1 MFSAAVM
8 LVSRCCFLWISI
20 PSVTT
25 FFYQVY
31 IVRAYD
37 SEDNE
42 DQENTKDNE
51 VKDNIEDEEDEG
63 KIEENGKVSDATDL
77 NRRYPKRIRA
87 SKYCFQPF
95 ITFSKSKSL
104 DNPFGEGAT

>member
-1 MFSAAVM
+1 M
-8 LVSRCCFLWISI
+8 
-20 PSVTT
+20 
-25 FFYQVY
+25 Y

-51 VKDNIEDEEDEG
+51 VKDNTEDKEDEG

-87 SKYCFQPF
+87 SKYCYSALQN
-95 ITFSKSKSL
+95 L
-104 DNPFGEGAT
+104 